1 MLNITRG
8 IVARPQK
15 VVIYGPEGIGKTTLA
30 SKTPDPLFIDTEGGS
45 AHLDVRRIEGL
56 KDWEELISTIREVA
70 VTKDIC
76 KTLVLDTADWAEQL
90 AIAHI
95 LKTYNQKSI
104 EAFGYGKGYTY
115 IGEEFTRLLDALDM
129 VIAGGMNVV
138 VTAHAK
144 MRKFE
149 QPDEMGAY
157 DRWEMKLT
165 RQSAPL
171 LKEWCDLL
179 LFCNYEIFVVSTE
192 NKTAKAQGGK
202 RVMYTSH
209 HPCWDAKNRHGL
221 PDKLDLDY
229 RYLKP
234 IFALPTGKE
243 QQNEPPEAKAPDQ
256 LAEASEP
263 AAEQQQT
270 EAPAAGKLTDPATSA
285 GRPDGSAAV
294 APSLPKVRELL
305 QKDGISEDALRK
317 FVASKG
323 HYEENVPL
331 SDYSEKFLSG
341 WILKYWP
348 KIREMI
354 RNTNTENTKVNKE
367 DRKNV

>member
-30 SKTPDPLFIDTEGGS
+30 SQTPDPLFIDTEGGS

-56 KDWEELISTIREVA
+56 KDWEELLSTVKEVA

-95 LKTYNQKSI
+95 LDKYKQPSI

-179 LFCNYEIFVVSTE
+179 LFCNYETFVVSTE

-243 QQNEPPEAKAPDQ
+243 QKDEPP
-256 LAEASEP
+256 
-263 AAEQQQT
+263 
-270 EAPAAGKLTDPATSA
+270 
-285 GRPDGSAAV
+285 AV
-294 APSLPKVRELL
+294 APDPLASESDPAAASQQTAAAEPEKSAEAAERAATPSSRTDSIGPEGHGSSGSGRHFGSSASEVRCRQGSLQRGCSNLGIFRE
-305 QKDGISEDALRK
+305 
-317 FVASKG
+317 
-323 HYEENVPL
+323 VPL
-331 SDYSEKFLSG
+331 RLGPEVLAEDPRDDQKRRSKEYK
-341 WILKYWP
+341 
-348 KIREMI
+348 
-354 RNTNTENTKVNKE
+354 NK
-367 DRKNV
+367 

>member
-8 IVARPQK
+8 IVVRPQK

-30 SKTPDPLFIDTEGGS
+30 SKMPDPLFIDTEGGS

-56 KDWEELISTIREVA
+56 KDWEELLSAIKEVA
-70 VTKDIC
+70 VTKDLC

-95 LKTYNQKSI
+95 LAQYKQPSI

-115 IGEEFTRLLDALDM
+115 VSEEFTRLLGALDL

-179 LFCNYEIFVVSTE
+179 LFCNYETFVVSSE

-202 RVMYTSH
+202 RVLYTSH

-234 IFALPTGKE
+234 IFALPSGKE
-243 QQNEPPEAKAPDQ
+243 KKDEQPDDENPGTMSEAASETS
-256 LAEASEP
+256 AEA
-263 AAEQQQT
+263 
-270 EAPAAGKLTDPATSA
+270 
-285 GRPDGSAAV
+285 
-294 APSLPKVRELL
+294 APSLSEVKDLL
-305 QKDGISEDALRK
+305 GKEGISEEALRK

-323 HYEENVPL
+323 HYEESVPL
-331 SDYSEKFLSG
+331 SAYSEKFLSG
-341 WILKYWP
+341 WVLKYWP

-354 RNTNTENTKVNKE
+354 KTTDTKHTESMKE
-367 DRKNV
+367 DRNNG